1 VYARSTSFNGP
12 PSEVET
18 GITQV
23 RDVVHPAISALEGY
37 IGLSMMVN
45 RENGSGIVTTAWNTH
60 MAMRESARTASALRD
75 ETIDKMSATAEVH
88 EWEIAVMHRIKHAP
102 EGSCVRA
109 TWLKFDPSA
118 ADRVIDL
125 FKMGVLPRA
134 EEMDEFCSASL
145 MVDRNEGL
153 AVGAVTFGTRAAIEA
168 TRDRALAIRTEIAQ
182 QSGAD
187 ILDVQEY
194 ELVYAHLHVPE
205 MA

>member
-1 VYARSTSFNGP
+1 MYARSTSFSGP

-23 RDVVHPAISALEGY
+23 RDVVHPSISAMEGY

-45 RENGSGIVTTAWNTH
+45 RENGSGIVTSAWNTH
-60 MAMRESARTASALRD
+60 MAMRQSAQTANSLRD
-75 ETIDKMSATAEVH
+75 EAISKMSATAEVH

-102 EGSCVRA
+102 DGSCVRA
-109 TWLKFDPSA
+109 TWLTFDPSA

-134 EEMDEFCSASL
+134 EQMEEFCSASL

-153 AVGAVTFGTRAAIEA
+153 AVSAVTFATRAAVES

-182 QSGAD
+182 QAGAE

-194 ELVYAHLHVPE
+194 DLVYAHLHVPE